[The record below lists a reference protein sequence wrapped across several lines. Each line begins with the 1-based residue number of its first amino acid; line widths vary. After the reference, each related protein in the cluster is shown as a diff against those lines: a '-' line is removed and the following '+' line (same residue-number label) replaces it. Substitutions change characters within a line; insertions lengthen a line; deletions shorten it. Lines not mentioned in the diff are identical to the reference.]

1 MYLLPENP
9 IAAREWETKFN
20 YVASIFD
27 EVRGWDENSTELS
40 SFNSSR
46 DAFSYQSSEYEED
59 ISEENIIDL
68 NGSYIHSNNKK
79 LTVPLKLMW

>member
-9 IAAREWETKFN
+9 MAAKEWESKFN

-40 SFNSSR
+40 SFSSSR
-46 DAFSYQSSEYEED
+46 DTFSYESSSEYEED
-59 ISEENIIDL
+59 MEDNIDI
-68 NGSYIHSNNKK
+68 NGSYTNSNKK